1 MFSRQIFPFCSRV
14 SRRFC
19 SKWIKFFSVCGSKIH
34 TRAVFIKGG
43 ILSDGY
49 LAGLRPYCYRNLLHK
64 IWTNSTFPGKNPLF
78 RGVWQYL
85 VNQLPGKS
93 LYKRRYKRN
102 LETKRPE
109 KSVSDAPQDK
119 QGQKPEDEQGDD
131 FTLSDLDEQAR
142 AETPDDMHSWETE
155 TEEFEDPLT
164 AEPEQFDRM
173 SNYDQQEFADEAYQ
187 AAIIHAGRQAVH
199 IRFWSRIAAIAFALC
214 LIIGWPLG
222 SSWANYETTG
232 QWRLVLGYDPTVLVL
247 FALVPICFVFLG
259 LILSHFIRLTAR
271 AEALSDAARFLT
283 EPEAHAVEGVRNVG
297 SAVQE
302 EISTLNRNLD
312 DALGKLATAESMI
325 RQQVRA
331 IEQAREAI
339 DGDGSGL
346 ANAVAVEREN
356 LMKLT
361 ESMSEEADAFAAAIA
376 EQAQNSLAHSLNQS
390 QEMSAALGERE
401 SDMQARLT
409 ALENAAE
416 QAFNSLEKL
425 SNALEQQNQTFL
437 QHGQVADEEQV
448 RAETLTKE
456 AKERLS
462 ENTDALSQAKQS
474 LEVESERLEELIT
487 EQKDR
492 AERLAQVISEQA
504 ERLQQLNSD
513 YDAAEEAAIERKAR
527 LEQAAQE
534 AAQTAAKQA
543 ADHAA
548 TLAAQQAAQEAAQ
561 KAAEEAAKSAAKQA
575 AERAAE
581 RVAQQAEQAR
591 QQQAELAVKK
601 SSSTRLSISG
611 IDDQSGEPSPK
622 QDPKQAN
629 GFEGFLRDIA
639 GRKQDIPDPQ
649 PKSLREERQHTPWSD
664 ILAAAD
670 EGEDTLDLQPE
681 DKIDSNEDDQVS
693 NDVVDRIRK
702 MQRFT
707 LYLIEELYGPPP
719 SATIERFE
727 SGERNIFAHL
737 LLRRNEEDVKL
748 RLQNKSA
755 EDLPFRE
762 MATEFLT
769 EFDTLLEPAT
779 GASNSETLLDDYLAS
794 PLGQVYIIVGSALDY
809 FA

>member
-1 MFSRQIFPFCSRV
+1 M
-14 SRRFC
+14 
-19 SKWIKFFSVCGSKIH
+19 
-34 TRAVFIKGG
+34 
-43 ILSDGY
+43 SD
-49 LAGLRPYCYRNLLHK
+49 
-64 IWTNSTFPGKNPLF
+64 T
-78 RGVWQYL
+78 
-85 VNQLPGKS
+85 
-93 LYKRRYKRN
+93 
-102 LETKRPE
+102 
-109 KSVSDAPQDK
+109 PQDK

-131 FTLSDLDEQAR
+131 LTLSDLDEQAR
-142 AETPDDMHSWETE
+142 AETPDDMHSGETE

-187 AAIIHAGRQAVH
+187 AAIIHAARQAVH

-271 AEALSDAARFLT
+271 AEALSDAARSLT
-283 EPEAHAVEGVRNVG
+283 EPETHAVEGVRNVG

-390 QEMSAALGERE
+390 QEMSAALSERE

-534 AAQTAAKQA
+534 AAETAAKQA

-548 TLAAQQAAQEAAQ
+548 ALAAQEAAQQAAQEAAQ
-561 KAAEEAAKSAAKQA
+561 KAAEEAAEAAAKKAAEQA
-575 AERAAE
+575 AA

-591 QQQAELAVKK
+591 QQQAEEEALAGKK
-601 SSSTRLSISG
+601 PSGSRLSISG
-611 IDDQSGEPSPK
+611 IDTQSDEPSQK
-622 QDPKQAN
+622 QDTKQAN

-762 MATEFLT
+762 NATEFLT

>member
-1 MFSRQIFPFCSRV
+1 
-14 SRRFC
+14 
-19 SKWIKFFSVCGSKIH
+19 
-34 TRAVFIKGG
+34 
-43 ILSDGY
+43 
-49 LAGLRPYCYRNLLHK
+49 
-64 IWTNSTFPGKNPLF
+64 
-78 RGVWQYL
+78 
-85 VNQLPGKS
+85 
-93 LYKRRYKRN
+93 
-102 LETKRPE
+102 
-109 KSVSDAPQDK
+109 VSDTPQDK
-119 QGQKPEDEQGDD
+119 QDQEVDEEGRDG
-131 FTLSDLDEQAR
+131 FTLNDLNEQAR
-142 AETPDDMHSWETE
+142 AQAEQDDISDEA
-155 TEEFEDPLT
+155 EEALT
-164 AEPEQFDRM
+164 AAAPEGFDQIGD
-173 SNYDQQEFADEAYQ
+173 YDQQEFAEEAWQ
-187 AAIIHAGRQAVH
+187 AAIVHAARQAVH
-199 IRFWSRIAAIAFALC
+199 IRFWSRIAGIAFALC
-214 LIIGWPLG
+214 LLIGWPLG
-222 SSWANYETTG
+222 SSWANFETTG
-232 QWRLVLGYDPTVLVL
+232 QWRLVLGYEPTVFFLL
-247 FALVPICFVFLG
+247 ILVPITFLFLG

-283 EPEAHAVEGVRNVG
+283 EPETHAVEGVRNVG

-390 QEMSAALGERE
+390 QEMSAALNERE

-425 SNALEQQNQTFL
+425 SGALEQQNQTFL

-448 RAETLTKE
+448 RAETLTIE

-534 AAQTAAKQA
+534 AAETAAKQA

-548 TLAAQQAAQEAAQ
+548 ALAAQQAAQEAAQ
-561 KAAEEAAKSAAKQA
+561 KAAEEAAEAAAKQA

-581 RVAQQAEQAR
+581 RVAQQAEQGR
-591 QQQAELAVKK
+591 QQQAEEEALAAKK
-601 SSSTRLSISG
+601 SFGARLSISG

-622 QDPKQAN
+622 QGPKQGN

-639 GRKQDIPDPQ
+639 GRKQETQDTQ

-681 DKIDSNEDDQVS
+681 DKVDSNEDDQVS

-727 SGERNIFAHL
+727 GGERNIFAHL

-762 MATEFLT
+762 TATEFLT

>member
-1 MFSRQIFPFCSRV
+1 M
-14 SRRFC
+14 
-19 SKWIKFFSVCGSKIH
+19 
-34 TRAVFIKGG
+34 
-43 ILSDGY
+43 SD
-49 LAGLRPYCYRNLLHK
+49 
-64 IWTNSTFPGKNPLF
+64 T
-78 RGVWQYL
+78 
-85 VNQLPGKS
+85 
-93 LYKRRYKRN
+93 
-102 LETKRPE
+102 
-109 KSVSDAPQDK
+109 PQDK
-119 QGQKPEDEQGDD
+119 QGQKPEEERDGL
-131 FTLSDLDEQAR
+131 TLSDLDEQAR
-142 AETPDDMHSWETE
+142 AQTQEDSAAEDSPSGQA
-155 TEEFEDPLT
+155 EEALT
-164 AEPEQFDRM
+164 AEPEHFDRID
-173 SNYDQQEFADEAYQ
+173 NYDQQEFAEEAWQ
-187 AAIIHAGRQAVH
+187 ASIAHAARQAVH

-214 LIIGWPLG
+214 LLIGWPLG
-222 SSWANYETTG
+222 SSWANYEVTG
-232 QWRLVLGYDPTVLVL
+232 QWRLVLGYAPTIFFLL
-247 FALVPICFVFLG
+247 ILVPICFLFLG
-259 LILSHFIRLTAR
+259 LILSHFVRLTAR

-283 EPEAHAVEGVRNVG
+283 EPETHAVEGIRNVG

-312 DALGKLATAESMI
+312 DALAKLATAESMI

-339 DGDGSGL
+339 DEDGSGL
-346 ANAVAVEREN
+346 ASAVAIEREN

-390 QEMSAALGERE
+390 QEMSAALSERE

-425 SNALEQQNQTFL
+425 SNALEQQNQAFL
-437 QHGQVADEEQV
+437 QHGQTADDEQL
-448 RAETLTKE
+448 RAETLTKQ

-474 LEVESERLEELIT
+474 LEQESERLEELIT

-527 LEQAAQE
+527 LEQAARE
-534 AAQTAAKQA
+534 ASEAAAKQA
-543 ADHAA
+543 AEHSAA
-548 TLAAQQAAQEAAQ
+548 MAAQKAAQEAAE
-561 KAAEEAAKSAAKQA
+561 KAAEEAAEKAAKQA
-575 AERAAE
+575 AER
-581 RVAQQAEQAR
+581 VARQAEK
-591 QQQAELAVKK
+591 ETLAAKKK
-601 SSSTRLSISG
+601 SSGSRLSISG
-611 IDDQSGEPSPK
+611 IDSQSSDPAPK
-622 QDPKQAN
+622 QEPKQGN

-639 GRKQDIPDPQ
+639 GRKQETTEPQ

-681 DKIDSNEDDQVS
+681 DKIDRTGDDQLS

-727 SGERNIFAHL
+727 GGERNIFAHL

-762 MATEFLT
+762 AATEFLT